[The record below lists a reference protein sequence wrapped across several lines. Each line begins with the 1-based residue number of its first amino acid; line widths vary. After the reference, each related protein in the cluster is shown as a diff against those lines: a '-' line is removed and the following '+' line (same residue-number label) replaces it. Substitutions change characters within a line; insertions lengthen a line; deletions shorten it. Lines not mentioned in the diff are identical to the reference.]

1 MATKPARKKKQSS
14 KRSTRK
20 KSARIAKRTARRP
33 KKRVVVEAVMGVD
46 APAPIPP
53 PHKKTDRSGAFE
65 VGGESG
71 EG

>member
-1 MATKPARKKKQSS
+1 MATKPARKKKKSG
-14 KRSTRK
+14 KRPARKNSTK
-20 KSARIAKRTARRP
+20 TAKRPARRP

>member
-1 MATKPARKKKQSS
+1 MATKPARKKKKPS
-14 KRSTRK
+14 KRTAPK
-20 KSARIAKRTARRP
+20 KSARAAKHTARRP